1 MEIRHI
7 NPGDDLAAV
16 SEVYE
21 KSWKYAYRN
30 IIPDEYLDSIPAG
43 KWINGI
49 NKNERTDI
57 IALDGGKIIGA
68 ASFCPSRWEKF
79 GSCGEIVSVYLLPEY
94 TGRSIGSELLRE
106 CIRELEWLGFR
117 SILLWVLEGNVP
129 ARRFY
134 EKHGFVDTG
143 DSMDDNIGGRDL
155 REIMYIRRE

>member
-49 NKNERTDI
+49 NKNGRTDI
-57 IALDGGKIIGA
+57 IALDGRKIIGA

-79 GSCGEIVSVYLLPEY
+79 SSCGEIVSVYLLPEY
-94 TGRSIGSELLRE
+94 TGRGMAGLQEHTA
-106 CIRELEWLGFR
+106 LG
-117 SILLWVLEGNVP
+117 
-129 ARRFY
+129 A
-134 EKHGFVDTG
+134 
-143 DSMDDNIGGRDL
+143 
-155 REIMYIRRE
+155 